1 MVSKVF
7 KWKTSHHLHVHP
19 VSHLVSFP
27 GMSIMASEIIMG
39 TEERLD
45 IQINEDFF
53 RAPLIFQG
61 IYTSCQL
68 RDRSSNSLKSKLAE
82 NFELKFSQLFP
93 GLIT

>member
-1 MVSKVF
+1 MKDEPPPPCQIA
-7 KWKTSHHLHVHP
+7 HP
-19 VSHLVSFP
+19 VSHLVTFP
-27 GMSIMASEIIMG
+27 GISIMGSEIIMG